1 MRLRMFRKP
10 GNEVH
15 MEGVAAR
22 IILVDDH
29 VVVRNGLAELIGI
42 IGEYEIA
49 GQYGNGQELLD
60 AMPFTPGTD
69 PDLIL
74 LDLTMPVMNGEQTVT
89 ELQRLGCSIPVII
102 LTLNT
107 DEATILRL
115 YKLGIR
121 AYLSKECSAAELRET
136 IQDVLTKGFHQS
148 AMLQKA
154 LMASL
159 KPTVHQADARDSVM
173 RRLTPRELEFLR
185 LVCDEQEFTYEQMAD
200 RMGVSRRTVD
210 GYRESLFEKFD
221 IRSKTGL
228 VLFATRH
235 RLAGS
240 EPETGGVAG

>member
-1 MRLRMFRKP
+1 
-10 GNEVH
+10 
-15 MEGVAAR
+15 MEATGAR
-22 IILVDDH
+22 IVLVDDH

-42 IGEYEIA
+42 IGDYRIA
-49 GQYGNGQELLD
+49 GQYGNGRELLD
-60 AMPFTPGTD
+60 AMPFPDGAR

-74 LDLTMPVMNGEQTVT
+74 LDLTMPLMNGEQTVT
-89 ELQRLGCSIPVII
+89 ELQRIGCGIPVII

-121 AYLSKECSAAELRET
+121 AYLSKECSAAELKET
-136 IQDVLTKGFHQS
+136 IEDVLTKGFHQS

-159 KPTVHQADARDSVM
+159 NPSGRQADARESVLKRM
-173 RRLTPRELEFLR
+173 TPRELEFLR
-185 LVCDEQEFTYEQMAD
+185 LVCDEKEFTYEQMAD

-235 RLAGS
+235 RLAGV
-240 EPETGGVAG
+240 EPEAGGVAG

>member
-1 MRLRMFRKP
+1 MQ
-10 GNEVH
+10 GA
-15 MEGVAAR
+15 GTG

-29 VVVRNGLAELIGI
+29 VVVRNGLAELISI
-42 IGEYEIA
+42 IGDYRIV

-60 AMPFTPGTD
+60 AMPFPQD
-69 PDLIL
+69 AAPELIL
-74 LDLTMPVMNGEQTVT
+74 LDLTMPLLNGEQTVA
-89 ELQRLGCSIPVII
+89 ELQRRGCTIPVVI

-121 AYLSKECSAAELRET
+121 AYLSKECSAEELRET
-136 IQDVLTKGFHQS
+136 IEDVLSKGFHQS

-159 KPTVHQADARDSVM
+159 HPSAQQSDARDAIL
-173 RRLTPRELEFLR
+173 RRMTPRELEFLR
-185 LVCDEQEFTYEQMAD
+185 LVCDEQEFTYEQMATQ
-200 RMGVSRRTVD
+200 MGVSRRTVD
-210 GYRESLFEKFD
+210 GYRESLFEKFE

-235 RLAGS
+235 RLTGT
-240 EPETGGVAG
+240 EPEAGAAAG

>member
-1 MRLRMFRKP
+1 
-10 GNEVH
+10 
-15 MEGVAAR
+15 MEETGAK

-42 IGEYEIA
+42 IGDYTII

-60 AMPFTPGTD
+60 VMPFAEGAK

-89 ELQRLGCSIPVII
+89 ELQRIGCDVPIII

-136 IQDVLTKGFHQS
+136 IGDVLTKGFHQS

-154 LMASL
+154 LMSSL
-159 KPTVHQADARDSVM
+159 KPTAKQTDARESVLKRM
-173 RRLTPRELEFLR
+173 TPRELEFLK
-185 LVCDEQEFTYEQMAD
+185 LVCDEKEFTYEQMAD

-235 RLAGS
+235 RLAGA
-240 EPETGGVAG
+240 EPEAGGVAG